1 MNLFYHYFRFVN
13 LLAETNMEYAYF
25 WTLVKAVRSE
35 YRKNQKGQSN
45 CKAFISDEDR
55 KSNFDNLQ
63 KKLPLFLATDDI
75 KSLPESTI
83 EEGGKMFVYLNSC
96 PALHWQNF
104 YHHLL
109 FSKTNS
115 EMILSVLN
123 AKKKSHTKGGRTIAN
138 KLLVRLA
145 DIFGFEYKHF
155 ENETTWVN
163 NISTVKG
170 ITRRYPH
177 F

>member
-1 MNLFYHYFRFVN
+1 MN
-13 LLAETNMEYAYF
+13 LLAEANMDHSIL
-25 WTLVKAVRSE
+25 WTHVKAARSE
-35 YRKNQKGQSN
+35 YRKKQIKHSN
-45 CKAFISDEDR
+45 CKAFISVDER
-55 KSNFDNLQ
+55 KSNFDNL
-63 KKLPLFLATDDI
+63 KNILIVSDTTDDI
-75 KSLPESTI
+75 KSLPNSII

-109 FSKTNS
+109 FLKTNS

-123 AKKKSHTKGGRTIAN
+123 AKKNSLTKGGRTIAN
-138 KLLVRLA
+138 RFLVRLA

-155 ENETTWVN
+155 ANETMWIN
-163 NISTVKG
+163 NISNVKG
-170 ITRRYPH
+170 KSKKQSVN